1 METEPPKLRMFAQ
14 PDNHAFI
21 FLSLNKQN
29 ACAPPWDINTF
40 LTPEGINSIIN
51 DIGTGTH
58 LSSDSNIVIEGVDAV
73 SIEFSNSIVDSK
85 YPIFSNHL
93 VYFFAYQQYLVT
105 VHFMVVNRYNEPNYF
120 VTNRYEIIKPLFE
133 SIFHSIKIDNTEDS
147 KWFESL
153 SKVFTDNR

>member
-1 METEPPKLRMFAQ
+1 MGHK
-14 PDNHAFI
+14 HI
-21 FLSLNKQN
+21 LNPGGN
-29 ACAPPWDINTF
+29 
-40 LTPEGINSIIN
+40 NSIIN

-93 VYFFAYQQYLVT
+93 VCFFAYQQYLVT

-147 KWFESL
+147 K
-153 SKVFTDNR
+153 